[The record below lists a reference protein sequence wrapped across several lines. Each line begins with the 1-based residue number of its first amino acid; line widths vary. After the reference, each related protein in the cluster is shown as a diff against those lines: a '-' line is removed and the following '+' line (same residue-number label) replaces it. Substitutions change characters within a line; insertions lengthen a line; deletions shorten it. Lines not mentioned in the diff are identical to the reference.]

1 MLKDHKKAIR
11 VIKDNLNWLDKQ
23 IMLPY
28 SEDQIAQNSYSKSA
42 LKDLYILL
50 RKNPEIPTA
59 ILIEEYANKM
69 DDYSCINEQSSIMF
83 SVAHDISMAVLF
95 DIEE

>member
-1 MLKDHKKAIR
+1 MLKDHEKAIR

-42 LKDLYILL
+42 LKDLYIL
-50 RKNPEIPTA
+50 
-59 ILIEEYANKM
+59 
-69 DDYSCINEQSSIMF
+69 
-83 SVAHDISMAVLF
+83 
-95 DIEE
+95 

>member
-1 MLKDHKKAIR
+1 MLKDHEKAIR

-50 RKNPEIPTA
+50 RKNLEIPAA

>member
-1 MLKDHKKAIR
+1 MREDHEEAIR
-11 VIKDNLNWLDKQ
+11 VIKGHLDWLEKQ
-23 IMLPY
+23 IVSTY
-28 SEDQIAQNSYSKSA
+28 YEDQFAQNCYSKFA

-50 RKNPEIPTA
+50 KENQETPST

-69 DDYSCINEQSSIMF
+69 DEYSCMNEQSSIMF

-95 DIEE
+95 DMKE